1 MQRSDLSEA
10 RARGVNRSSL
20 SRLHRR
26 ASVVMCTQSR
36 SRNAPPVPARGS
48 TSPCDA
54 EPAAITRAG
63 SPTKS
68 DIGPSREGAPLERR
82 SSPRHRAAPARDR
95 RVRRNGLSGRCGN
108 MAAATIFAACV
119 IQRMCVTL
127 TECSPHVW
135 CRFEDVIM
143 WTHSSRTPAASGAPS
158 DCQTGGELRGVRRRS
173 RFASVA
179 IVGGGRKR
187 GFRRP
192 RLCQ

>member
-127 TECSPHVW
+127 TAPGPSPARGPGSARPTSGAGSKTSLCGLTRRVRLRQVVLHRIVK
-135 CRFEDVIM
+135 
-143 WTHSSRTPAASGAPS
+143 PAASS
-158 DCQTGGELRGVRRRS
+158 GG
-173 RFASVA
+173 FVA
-179 IVGGGRKR
+179 GPGSPVWR
-187 GFRRP
+187 
-192 RLCQ
+192 